1 MAIGLQELFR
11 SWRQIEH
18 AGNDW
23 GLAWYLAYE
32 FCRRFYASHG
42 IVPHVISHEG
52 LGYYGIQLEALQC
65 SVNGSS
71 GEPYGRMAMCGD
83 VENWR
88 SGSPGDHGL
97 QAQQMHV
104 EGMETTA
111 IVKAAIRHMDL
122 SEMPQSSHVACRHK
136 RWGDSYV
143 LCFEIAAMIALRNGF
158 EDVSIW
164 NHPHH
169 TMRAIEE
176 LDPKC
181 KMKGHPGA
189 FLLRRDEKM
198 VVIAGDGRML
208 DGSGDCLWSRYMAGE
223 SVGDLARDVES
234 RLLGSDETEGTAS

>member
-1 MAIGLQELFR
+1 MAIGLRELFR
-11 SWRQIEH
+11 NWRTIEYS
-18 AGNDW
+18 GNDW

-52 LGYYGIQLEALQC
+52 LGYYGIQLENLQC
-65 SVNGSS
+65 SVNPASV
-71 GEPYGRMAMCGD
+71 EPYGRMAMCGD

-97 QAQQMHV
+97 KAQQMHV

-122 SEMPQSSHVACRHK
+122 PAMPTSSHVGCRHK

-143 LCFEIAAMIALRNGF
+143 LCFEIATIIALRNGF
-158 EDVSIW
+158 EKVSIW
-164 NHPHH
+164 NHPEH
-169 TMRAIEE
+169 TKRAIEE
-176 LDPKC
+176 LDPKNG
-181 KMKGHPGA
+181 MKEHPGG

-198 VVIAGDGRML
+198 VVIAGDGRL
-208 DGSGDCLWSRYMAGE
+208 LYESGDDLWARYMAGE
-223 SVGDLARDVES
+223 SVGDLAQDVES
-234 RLLGSDETEGTAS
+234 RLLGSEDTDD